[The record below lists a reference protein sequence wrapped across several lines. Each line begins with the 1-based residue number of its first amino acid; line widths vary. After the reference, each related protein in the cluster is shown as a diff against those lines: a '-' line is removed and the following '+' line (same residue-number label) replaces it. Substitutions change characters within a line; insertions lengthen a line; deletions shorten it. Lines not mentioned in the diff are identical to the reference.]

1 MKKVS
6 ESTVGRLSIYLRLL
20 KELSEE
26 GVQTLSSEELARRC
40 GTTAAQ
46 VRKDLSFFGTFGKRG
61 MGYGVPELIS
71 ALRSILGLERRY
83 RVALVGAG
91 KIGAALLGYQ
101 DFRRQGF
108 YITSV
113 FDSDTAKVG
122 QRWNDLVIRA
132 DEELDEALRVDEI
145 DIVIVAV
152 PAESAQGVVD
162 RIVSAGV
169 RAILNFAPTKLSVP
183 LGVALKNVNMALELE
198 GLSYALA
205 NGTRNGRGVR
215 RNRDRVGALKGTV
228 PRNGASQSRN

>member
-6 ESTVGRLSIYLRLL
+6 DSTVGRLSIYLRLL
-20 KELSEE
+20 TELESE
-26 GVQTLSSEELARRC
+26 GIQTLSSEELARRC

-122 QRWNDLVIRA
+122 QRWNELVIRA

-145 DIVIVAV
+145 DI
-152 PAESAQGVVD
+152 
-162 RIVSAGV
+162 
-169 RAILNFAPTKLSVP
+169 
-183 LGVALKNVNMALELE
+183 
-198 GLSYALA
+198 
-205 NGTRNGRGVR
+205 
-215 RNRDRVGALKGTV
+215 
-228 PRNGASQSRN
+228 